1 MPLTYEYI
9 IRVEGRE
16 GVRHNEYIMRL
27 QALHTN
33 YFRRQSG
40 VSILRKRHVQY
51 GTLKTRKTFY
61 LEITTAFGLV
71 WIVTALALRQTSL
84 LELHKHFNF
93 NNKLVI
99 QRELQLL

>member
-9 IRVEGRE
+9 IRGEGRD

-40 VSILRKRHVQY
+40 GYH
-51 GTLKTRKTFY
+51 Y
-61 LEITTAFGLV
+61 LYLLIPNDSFSQ
-71 WIVTALALRQTSL
+71 RQTL
-84 LELHKHFNF
+84 
-93 NNKLVI
+93 
-99 QRELQLL
+99 